1 MSVYEYEECN
11 CHPWCSDPSRD
22 EFIRAAEDGR
32 SGPLPTLEE
41 AIYRAGTFMPSEAPK
56 GQNCT
61 ERDNCAA
68 PAASVNSQGI
78 LDSSPAAS
86 GAAGT
91 EVVEFWGV
99 RAKQSMA
106 VPPGCAS
113 PRRVQSQ
120 PFQVF
125 ASEREAQAEADRC
138 GGVVFAIP
146 GSEPAAPPA
155 SGAAGTGW
163 LTGDERLAVSGAI
176 LILDQHGPTNIGR
189 TLNDILARSSPP
201 EVVLP
206 ECPYD
211 GYTMLTAEYV
221 WCKCVAVFTEAL
233 AAAGVK
239 VKEVVK

>member
-86 GAAGT
+86 GAAG
-91 EVVEFWGV
+91 
-99 RAKQSMA
+99 M
-106 VPPGCAS
+106 
-113 PRRVQSQ
+113 
-120 PFQVF
+120 
-125 ASEREAQAEADRC
+125 
-138 GGVVFAIP
+138 
-146 GSEPAAPPA
+146 
-155 SGAAGTGW
+155 GW

-201 EVVLP
+201 EVVIPFVDPALARIVYGRDS
-206 ECPYD
+206 EW
-211 GYTMLTAEYV
+211 LA
-221 WCKCVAVFTEAL
+221 AL

>member
-1 MSVYEYEECN
+1 
-11 CHPWCSDPSRD
+11 
-22 EFIRAAEDGR
+22 
-32 SGPLPTLEE
+32 
-41 AIYRAGTFMPSEAPK
+41 
-56 GQNCT
+56 
-61 ERDNCAA
+61 
-68 PAASVNSQGI
+68 
-78 LDSSPAAS
+78 
-86 GAAGT
+86 
-91 EVVEFWGV
+91 
-99 RAKQSMA
+99 MA

-201 EVVLP
+201 EVVIPFVDPALARIVYGRDS
-206 ECPYD
+206 EW
-211 GYTMLTAEYV
+211 LA
-221 WCKCVAVFTEAL
+221 AL